1 MTDREALKGAMIVG
15 MLYQQR
21 HPGTFATYVYQ
32 HLSDPKKTPSEGL
45 LKLLRLLGEA

>member
-21 HPGTFATYVYQ
+21 HPGTFATDVYRR
-32 HLSDPKKTPSEGL
+32 LSDPQQHPSAGL